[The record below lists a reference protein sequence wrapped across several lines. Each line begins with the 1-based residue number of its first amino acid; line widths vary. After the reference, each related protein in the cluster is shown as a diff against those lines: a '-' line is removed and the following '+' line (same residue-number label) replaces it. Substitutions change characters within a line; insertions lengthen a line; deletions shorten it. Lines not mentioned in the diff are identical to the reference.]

1 MTTIPNCLLRRPQL
15 SRALKLLAATAM
27 LALSLPML
35 AKGPAP
41 DAKATALI
49 SELCLRASD
58 VASRD
63 LPGWTPPTRIVVAMS
78 SAAELARFQ
87 VSAPGVALLAAAEGD
102 ALAEQLADADAY
114 VGPCSQAVLDAAPRL
129 RWMQHVWVGVEGCV
143 GLSGFSERGIVLTNM
158 QRTSA
163 IPIAEHAIA
172 LTLSLTRG
180 LPQAI
185 RDQQSGTWDGRG
197 VATGMRELHGRTM
210 LVVGLGGIGT
220 EVARRAHGLGMRVL
234 ATRNSSREGPEFVE
248 RVGLSDELLTL
259 AAEADVVVNATPLTA
274 ETTGLF
280 DRAFFDAMKPGG
292 YFISI
297 GRGGSTVTA
306 DLMMALKSGRLAGAG
321 LDVTDPEPLPADHPL
336 WGLPN
341 VVITPHVA
349 AGSDVQDERT
359 LILISENLRR
369 YAAGEPLLNVVDV
382 TRGY

>member
-1 MTTIPNCLLRRPQL
+1 MAGFPGSI
-15 SRALKLLAATAM
+15 ALAVLLAA
-27 LALSLPML
+27 SGSVL

-49 SELCLRASD
+49 AELGLQPSD

-63 LPGWTPPTRIVVAMS
+63 LPGWKAPSRIVVAIS
-78 SAAELARFQ
+78 DPAELARFQ
-87 VSAPGVALLAAAEGD
+87 AAVPGVAVVAAGEGA
-102 ALAEQLADADAY
+102 ALAKQLAEADAY
-114 VGPCSQAVLDAAPRL
+114 VGPCSQSTLDAAPNL
-129 RWMQHVWVGVEGCV
+129 RWLQHVWVGVEGCV
-143 GLSGFSERGIVLTNM
+143 GLTGFTERSIVLTNM

-172 LTLSLTRG
+172 LALSLTRG

-185 RDQQSGTWDGRG
+185 RNQQTGAWEPRG
-197 VATGMRELHGRTM
+197 VASGMREVHGRTM

-234 ATRNSSREGPEFVE
+234 ATRNSSRDGPDFVE
-248 RVGLSDELLTL
+248 RVGLSDELLAL
-259 AAEADVVVNATPLTA
+259 AAEADVVVNATPLTP
-274 ETTGLF
+274 ETTGIF
-280 DRAFFDAMKPGG
+280 DRAFFNAMKPGG
-292 YFISI
+292 YFVSI
-297 GRGGSTVTA
+297 GRGASAVTA
-306 DLMMALKSGRLAGAG
+306 DLMAALESGQLAGAG

-336 WGLPN
+336 WRMPN

-349 AGSDVQDERT
+349 SGSDVQDERT

-382 TRGY
+382 ERGY